1 VQAAN
6 LEYSAELRKEEKRVK
21 NEVEST
27 SSMSATSKE
36 WQLEKMEMITGIL
49 KITWT

>member
-1 VQAAN
+1 MQAAN

-36 WQLEKMEMITGIL
+36 WQLKKMGMIIRIF
-49 KITWT
+49 KITWI